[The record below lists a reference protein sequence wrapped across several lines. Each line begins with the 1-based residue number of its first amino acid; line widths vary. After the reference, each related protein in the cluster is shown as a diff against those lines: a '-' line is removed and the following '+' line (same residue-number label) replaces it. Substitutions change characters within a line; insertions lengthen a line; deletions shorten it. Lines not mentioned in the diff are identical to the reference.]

1 MQQITLKLIVRTKQY
16 EIPFKFRKI
25 LDIKNDIFCNYLLI
39 QITNIM
45 TFQVFQKTISCYL

>member
-1 MQQITLKLIVRTKQY
+1 MQQITLKLIIRTKQY
-16 EIPFKFRKI
+16 EIPFKFKKI

-45 TFQVFQKTISCYL
+45 AFQVF